1 MLPTI
6 DLTHV
11 YGGAGS
17 DWATGGFWT
26 GRTRDDEER
35 AERSGSGWATGGFWT
50 GRTREEEERR
60 SRGSS
65 VDPDPVTETPQR

>member
-17 DWATGGFWT
+17 D
-26 GRTRDDEER
+26 
-35 AERSGSGWATGGFWT
+35 WATGGFWT